1 MKEAMFFEL
10 HAGLPRE
17 GPGDDASTERAL
29 RLLPKLPARPRI
41 LDIGCGPGAQTLVL
55 ARATG
60 GTVTAVDVHQ
70 PFLDELMQRA
80 RAAGL
85 AQNIHSLRASMDA
98 LPFEPESFDLI
109 WSEGAIYIM
118 GFERG
123 LRAWQPFVR
132 HGGYVVVSELSW
144 LVDDPPAPA
153 RTFWEKAYPAMR
165 PVAENLRT
173 VERCGYERVAEF
185 VLSKSAWLDDYYAP
199 LARRMDAFERARAND
214 VAALEFLADQRRE
227 IDLFHAHGDTY
238 GYVFYLMRRP

>member
-1 MKEAMFFEL
+1 MFFEL
-10 HAGLPRE
+10 HSGLPRE

-29 RLLPKLPARPRI
+29 RLLPHLPARPEI
-41 LDIGCGPGAQTLVL
+41 VDAGCGPGAQTLVL

-60 GTVTAVDVHQ
+60 GAVTAVDVHQ

-80 RAAGL
+80 GAAGL
-85 AQNIHSLRASMDA
+85 AAHIRPLRASMDA
-98 LPFEPESFDLI
+98 LPFDPDSFDLI

-144 LVDDPPAPA
+144 VVDDPPAPA
-153 RTFWEKAYPAMR
+153 RDFWNDAYPAMQS
-165 PVAENLRT
+165 VAENRAA
-173 VERCGYERVAEF
+173 VERCGYERIADF
-185 VLSKSAWLDDYYAP
+185 VLPKLAWLDGYYTP
-199 LARRMDAFERARAND
+199 LARRMDMLERDHAND
-214 VAALEFLADQRRE
+214 PATLKFLAGERRE
-227 IDLFHAHGDTY
+227 IELFDTHGDTY

>member
-1 MKEAMFFEL
+1 MFFEL

-29 RLLPKLPARPRI
+29 RMLLKLPARSRI
-41 LDIGCGPGAQTLVL
+41 LDVGCGPGAQTLVL
-55 ARATG
+55 ARGTG
-60 GTVTAVDVHQ
+60 GTVTAVDLHQ

-85 AQNIHSLRASMDA
+85 AENIHPMRASMDA
-98 LPFEPESFDLI
+98 LTFVPDSFDLV

-132 HGGYVVVSELSW
+132 RGGYVVVSELSW

-153 RTFWEKAYPAMR
+153 RTFWEEAYPAMR
-165 PVAENLRT
+165 PVAENLHT
-173 VERCGYERVAEF
+173 VERCGYERLAKF
-185 VLSKSAWLDDYYAP
+185 VLPKSAWLNDYYAP
-199 LARRMDAFERARAND
+199 LARRMDALERDHAID
-214 VAALEFLADQRRE
+214 PAALEFLADQRRE
-227 IDLFHAHGDTY
+227 IDLFHVHGDTY

>member
-1 MKEAMFFEL
+1 MFFEL
-10 HAGLPRE
+10 HAGLLRE

-29 RLLPKLPARPRI
+29 RLLPDLPAHPRI

-85 AQNIHSLRASMDA
+85 AESIRPLRASMDA
-98 LPFEPESFDLI
+98 LPFEPESFDLV
-109 WSEGAIYIM
+109 WSEGSIYIM

-123 LRAWQPFVR
+123 LRAWRPLVR
-132 HGGYVVVSELSW
+132 RDGYVVVSELTW

-153 RTFWEKAYPAMR
+153 RSFWDEAYPAMR
-165 PVAENLRT
+165 SVTGNRAT
-173 VERCGYERVAEF
+173 IERCGYAHVADF
-185 VLSKSAWLDDYYAP
+185 VLPKQAWLTDYYGP
-199 LARRMDAFERARAND
+199 LSRRIDLLERRHAD
-214 VAALEFLADQRRE
+214 DPAALRFLAGERGE
-227 IDLFHAHGDTY
+227 IDVFTAHGDAY
-238 GYVFYLMRRP
+238 GYVFYLMRRPW

>member
-1 MKEAMFFEL
+1 MFFEL

-17 GPGDDASTERAL
+17 GPGDDGSTERAL
-29 RLLPKLPARPRI
+29 RLLPNLPTRPQI
-41 LDIGCGPGAQTLVL
+41 LDVGCGPGAQTLVL
-55 ARATG
+55 ASATG

-70 PFLDELMQRA
+70 PFLDELRQRA

-85 AQNIHSLRASMDA
+85 AENIHPLRASMNA
-98 LPFEPESFDLI
+98 LPFEPESFDVI

-118 GFERG
+118 GFEGG

-132 HGGYVVVSELSW
+132 QRGYVVVSEVSW

-153 RTFWEKAYPAMR
+153 REFWNEAYPAMQSS
-165 PVAENLRT
+165 AENRAA
-173 VERCGYERVAEF
+173 VERCGYERVADF
-185 VLSKSAWLDDYYAP
+185 VLPKSAWLDGYYTP
-199 LARRMDAFERARAND
+199 LARRMDTLERDHAND
-214 VAALEFLADQRRE
+214 PATLKFIAGERRE

>member
-1 MKEAMFFEL
+1 MFFEL

-29 RLLPKLPARPRI
+29 RLLPHLSPRPQI
-41 LDIGCGPGAQTLVL
+41 LDVGCGPGAQTLVL

-60 GTVTAVDVHQ
+60 GTVTAVDLHQ
-70 PFLDELMQRA
+70 PFLDELTRRA

-85 AQNIHSLRASMDA
+85 AKNIRPLRASMDA

-109 WSEGAIYIM
+109 WSEGAIYVM

-123 LRAWQPFVR
+123 LRAWQRFVR

-153 RTFWEKAYPAMR
+153 RDFWNDAYPAMQS
-165 PVAENLRT
+165 VAENRAII
-173 VERCGYERVAEF
+173 ERSGYERVADF
-185 VLSKSAWLDDYYAP
+185 VLPKSAWLDGYYAP
-199 LARRMDAFERARAND
+199 LARRMDTLERDHSRTI
-214 VAALEFLADQRRE
+214 RRC
-227 IDLFHAHGDTY
+227 
-238 GYVFYLMRRP
+238 

>member
-1 MKEAMFFEL
+1 MFFEL

-29 RLLPKLPARPRI
+29 RLLPHLPARPRV
-41 LDIGCGPGAQTLVL
+41 LDVGCGPGAQTLVL
-55 ARATG
+55 ARTTG
-60 GTVTAVDVHQ
+60 GSVTAVDLHQ
-70 PFLDELMQRA
+70 PFLDELIQRA

-85 AQNIHSLRASMDA
+85 AENIHPLRASMDA

-109 WSEGAIYIM
+109 WSEGSIYLM

-144 LVDDPPAPA
+144 LAGDPPAPA
-153 RTFWEKAYPAMR
+153 REFWNEAYPAMQ
-165 PVAENLRT
+165 PSAENRAV
-173 VERCGYERVAEF
+173 VERCGYEPVGDF
-185 VLSKSAWLDDYYAP
+185 VLPKSAWLDDYYAP
-199 LARRMDAFERARAND
+199 LTRRIDTFEHEHAND
-214 VAALEFLADQRRE
+214 PAALKFLADERRE
-227 IDLFHAHGDTY
+227 IELFHAHGDTY